1 MISGFHAKGNPWPP
15 LRSAASTT
23 NPFLLLVSRSRY
35 AIIRKR
41 LISLPVFKKNETK
54 HTFGICHVNL
64 FIRWTKKRICFA
76 VCTNDSRENGYNRLG
91 KEDMLLFLGRR
102 RKEGDWIVCII
113 LNGNYSII
121 SLSGWIK
128 KETSIEGI

>member
-91 KEDMLLFLGRR
+91 KEDMLLFSGR
-102 RKEGDWIVCII
+102 RKEKGRR
-113 LNGNYSII
+113 LNRLHSFKWELFPYPVE
-121 SLSGWIK
+121 LK
-128 KETSIEGI
+128 KNNEGI